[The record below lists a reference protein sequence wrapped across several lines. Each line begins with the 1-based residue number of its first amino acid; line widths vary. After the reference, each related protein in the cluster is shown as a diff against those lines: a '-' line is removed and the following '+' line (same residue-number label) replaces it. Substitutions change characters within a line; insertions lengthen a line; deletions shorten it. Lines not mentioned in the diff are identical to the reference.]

1 MLPPHNFR
9 SDMTYLLDFSS
20 SHLAG
25 NGYSCYYKR
34 RKKSLFFALKSCK
47 FRFIFL
53 LVFTSKPMQK
63 QNIFPVYFGNP
74 CNILQTN
81 MLRILKKDFV
91 TAFSSTITR
100 HNLLNC
106 KILTIINTG
115 NEKKVQKMMQNFTR
129 FSH

>member
-1 MLPPHNFR
+1 
-9 SDMTYLLDFSS
+9 MTYLLDFSS
-20 SHLAG
+20 SHLAE
-25 NGYSCYYKR
+25 NGYSRYYKR

-53 LVFTSKPMQK
+53 FVFASKPMQK

-81 MLRILKKDFV
+81 MLCTLKKNFA

-100 HNLLNC
+100 HNLLNY
-106 KILTIINTG
+106 KILTIINTK

-129 FSH
+129 FLH